1 MIAVDGSDGLV
12 MGSGIRCGCPVLLKS
27 FPDIC
32 DGAIAGVRIL
42 VKSGLINLGPHVPW
56 PQINQAGNVGT
67 LGGLARFPLEWKTCC
82 ILSESISYLLPE
94 YTVPLRPSVRAP
106 HNLGVENMY
115 TCGCRNS

>member
-67 LGGLARFPLEWKTCC
+67 LHQQTLILAVANCSKHTK
-82 ILSESISYLLPE
+82 SG
-94 YTVPLRPSVRAP
+94 SV
-106 HNLGVENMY
+106 V
-115 TCGCRNS
+115 

>member
-67 LGGLARFPLEWKTCC
+67 LGARDTPRARARIYSTTTAPFRARFPH
-82 ILSESISYLLPE
+82 
-94 YTVPLRPSVRAP
+94 LR
-106 HNLGVENMY
+106 H
-115 TCGCRNS
+115 